1 MQTFSEPLICCYYLG
16 SSKSGMWSIG
26 LDLTDHR
33 DSGTKAPSNV
43 IIPWSLPS
51 WWNGNVAG
59 LGNSGEGLAVSGLL
73 FSQCKTK
80 ELRDAFRGLFW
91 SPEVLSW
98 EDKVVDKGRGQ
109 TVEAKALSLGEEK
122 KSSAGSSTRGVLM
135 LWTEVAPLISSS
147 ARSSS

>member
-1 MQTFSEPLICCYYLG
+1 M
-16 SSKSGMWSIG
+16 
-26 LDLTDHR
+26 
-33 DSGTKAPSNV
+33 
-43 IIPWSLPS
+43 
-51 WWNGNVAG
+51 AG

-80 ELRDAFRGLFW
+80 ELQDAFRGLFW

-122 KSSAGSSTRGVLM
+122 KSSAGSSTSKWARGVLM

-147 ARSSS
+147 ARSAS